1 MPKQNE
7 VKDKIT
13 AKKKLD
19 FKLNAKQSEKL
30 IASLAG
36 LETYL
41 KGILPVYIQASEAAR
56 QELLSHS
63 PVLKQVIALLE
74 ASGIKL

>member
-1 MPKQNE
+1 MPKQGE
-7 VKDKIT
+7 VKAT

-19 FKLNAKQSEKL
+19 FKLSAKQAEKL
-30 IASLAG
+30 IANIG
-36 LETYL
+36 ELETYL
-41 KGILPVYIQASEAAR
+41 KGILPIYIQASEASR
-56 QELLSHS
+56 VELLAHS